1 MSSQNLLFTKSR
13 MAAVV
18 FVLLACGSLVSA
30 QSEHTLYYFPYPQ
43 PESSHAGLVAD
54 GSGNLYGTSWTG
66 GTNNGGIVFEV
77 SPPAAPGGAW
87 TESVLYNFPGQN
99 SLGPAGTLVFDS
111 NGNLYGTSVTNGGYG
126 EGEVFQLA
134 PPAAPG
140 GAWTE
145 RTIVSF
151 DAGFP
156 QAGLTI
162 AANNVLYGSDAYGN
176 VFQLTP
182 NGDDS
187 WIFAFIYTL
196 PTGSMVVRNLTLD
209 AKGNLYGTSQ
219 TGGAYD
225 SGYAFGLRPPTKS
238 GGKWSEVDIYD
249 FRGGADGGAPITSLT
264 LKSGIL
270 YGTTSA
276 GGATSNGTVFSVTPP
291 SAPKGPWTEAVLYSF
306 QGGTEGASP
315 EAGVVFGSGG
325 TLYGTTWGNG
335 VSAGTSYKLTPP
347 SAPGGEWTQRVIHN
361 FDGLEDDGGQPVD
374 SLLLFHG
381 ALFGTTSSPSAVFE
395 ISQ

>member
-1 MSSQNLLFTKSR
+1 MTAL
-13 MAAVV
+13 V
-18 FVLLACGSLVSA
+18 FGLLACGTLVSA
-30 QSEHTLYYFPYPQ
+30 QSEHTLYYFPYPE

-54 GSGNLYGTSWTG
+54 SSGNLFGTSWSG

-77 SPPAAPGGAW
+77 SPPAAPGDAW

-111 NGNLYGTSVTNGGYG
+111 NGNLYGTSVTEGGYG

-145 RTIVSF
+145 RTIVGF
-151 DAGFP
+151 DEGFP

-176 VFQLTP
+176 VFELTP
-182 NGDDS
+182 NGDS

-196 PTGSMVVRNLTLD
+196 PTGSMVVRNLALD
-209 AKGNLYGTSQ
+209 VKGNLYGTSQ
-219 TGGAYD
+219 TGGEYD
-225 SGYAFGLRPPTKS
+225 WGYVFGLRPPTKS

-249 FRGGADGGAPITSLT
+249 FRGGVDGGAPITNLT
-264 LKSGIL
+264 LKAGVL

-276 GGATSNGTVFSVTPP
+276 GGATGNGTVFSLTPP
-291 SAPKGPWTEAVLYSF
+291 TAPKGPWTESVLYSF
-306 QGGTEGASP
+306 AGGSEGASP

-325 TLYGTTWGNG
+325 AIYGTTWGDA
-335 VSAGTSYKLTPP
+335 SDPGTAYKLTPP
-347 SAPGGEWTQRVIHN
+347 SGTGGEWTLKVIHN
-361 FDGLEDDGGQPVD
+361 FSGLETDGGQPLD

-381 ALFGTTSSPSAVFE
+381 VFFGTTSSPTAAFE
-395 ISQ
+395 ITQ